1 MIDINLLRNNIDEV
15 ASKLDHRGFTLDKK
29 IFIDLETE
37 RKNLQVKVQELQES
51 RNDLSKK
58 IGIEKSQG
66 NDVSEYMK
74 SVGDINE
81 LLKKQNEALEILQS
95 NIQEFILNIPNVP
108 HNSVPIGLTEEE
120 NEVIKEVGE
129 KKEFSFD
136 IKDHVDL
143 GQKIGL
149 DFDLGAKLS
158 GARFTTIRSD
168 LANLHRAL
176 GQFML
181 DIQTR
186 ENGYEECYTPYL
198 VNYESLRGTGQL
210 PKFEEDL
217 FSTKK
222 GGSDESLYLIPTG
235 EVPLTNFVR
244 DSILDLKELPMKLTA
259 LTPCFRSEA
268 GSYGKDTRGMIRQH
282 QFDKVELVQICHPN
296 KSYDVLDEMLSHA
309 ELILK
314 KLALPYRVM
323 SLCTGDMGFGAAKT
337 FDIEVWMPSQNCYR
351 EISSVSN
358 CEDFQARRLKA
369 RFKDHDKKN
378 KLIHTLNGSGVAVGR
393 AMVAII
399 ENYQQANG
407 DIQIPDALISYMN
420 GVSVIKASD

>member
-29 IFIDLETE
+29 FFIELETD

-66 NDVSEYMK
+66 NDVSEHMK
-74 SVGDINE
+74 SVSDINE
-81 LLKKQNEALEILQS
+81 LLKKQNDALEILQS
-95 NIQEFILNIPNVP
+95 NIQEFMLNIPNVP

-129 KKEFSFD
+129 KKQFSFD

-309 ELILK
+309 EIILK

-351 EISSVSN
+351 EISSISN

-378 KLIHTLNGSGVAVGR
+378 KLIHTLNGSGIAVGR